1 MAKKTVDPMKAK
13 AARQKKMA
21 IGGGVL
27 FLLLLVLQG
36 PKLMKALHGGG
47 SSGPDWRTAD
57 AAAAAPA
64 AAPDGLV
71 APTLAG
77 TPTVADVSTDDGPI
91 SSEKPP
97 TAAVG
102 QLATFDDRFESK
114 DPFASQ
120 APTTAPKADG
130 PPTPPTPPTSGGTG
144 SSSGSGSSGGS
155 SGSSSGGSSSSSASR
170 GSAVI
175 AVNGVRELVSVNSDF
190 PAAQPTFHL
199 KSLDAHSAQVTIAG
213 GKYADGAPAL
223 TLTEGKAVT
232 LMNTADGTRYKL
244 QLFPEGTKAPAP
256 VATTTGSSAAP
267 AIPAAPAATTTAA
280 TTTSKTP

>member
-13 AARQKKMA
+13 AARQKKIA

-77 TPTVADVSTDDGPI
+77 TPTVAAVSSDDGPI

-102 QLATFDDRFESK
+102 QLATFDSRFESK

-120 APTTAPKADG
+120 APTTVPKAG
-130 PPTPPTPPTSGGTG
+130 SPPTPPTPPTSGGAG
-144 SSSGSGSSGGS
+144 PSSGSGLGSASSGGS
-155 SGSSSGGSSSSSASR
+155 SGSGSSSGGSSSSSASR

-232 LMNTADGTRYKL
+232 LMNTADGTRYRL
-244 QLFPEGTKAPAP
+244 QLFPEGTKAPAS
-256 VATTTGSSAAP
+256 VATTTGSSPAP
-267 AIPAAPAATTTAA
+267 AI
-280 TTTSKTP
+280 

>member
-13 AARQKKMA
+13 AARQKKIA

-77 TPTVADVSTDDGPI
+77 TPTVAAVSSDDGPI

-102 QLATFDDRFESK
+102 QLATFDNRFESK

-120 APTTAPKADG
+120 APTTVPKAGG
-130 PPTPPTPPTSGGTG
+130 PPTPPTPPTSGGAG
-144 SSSGSGSSGGS
+144 SSSGSGFGSGSSGGGPRT
-155 SGSSSGGSSSSSASR
+155 GSRPGARPSSSASR

-175 AVNGVRELVSVNSDF
+175 AVNGVRELVSVNADF
-190 PAAQPTFHL
+190 PAA
-199 KSLDAHSAQVTIAG
+199 
-213 GKYADGAPAL
+213 
-223 TLTEGKAVT
+223 
-232 LMNTADGTRYKL
+232 
-244 QLFPEGTKAPAP
+244 
-256 VATTTGSSAAP
+256 
-267 AIPAAPAATTTAA
+267 
-280 TTTSKTP
+280 

>member
-102 QLATFDDRFESK
+102 QLATEGRFHLWGTIFGQAVGGRQPSPPNPVK
-114 DPFASQ
+114 RAIRASS
-120 APTTAPKADG
+120 PTLTV
-130 PPTPPTPPTSGGTG
+130 TPPDGQ
-144 SSSGSGSSGGS
+144 
-155 SGSSSGGSSSSSASR
+155 R
-170 GSAVI
+170 
-175 AVNGVRELVSVNSDF
+175 
-190 PAAQPTFHL
+190 
-199 KSLDAHSAQVTIAG
+199 AG
-213 GKYADGAPAL
+213 G
-223 TLTEGKAVT
+223 
-232 LMNTADGTRYKL
+232 RR
-244 QLFPEGTKAPAP
+244 
-256 VATTTGSSAAP
+256 SRC
-267 AIPAAPAATTTAA
+267 
-280 TTTSKTP
+280 